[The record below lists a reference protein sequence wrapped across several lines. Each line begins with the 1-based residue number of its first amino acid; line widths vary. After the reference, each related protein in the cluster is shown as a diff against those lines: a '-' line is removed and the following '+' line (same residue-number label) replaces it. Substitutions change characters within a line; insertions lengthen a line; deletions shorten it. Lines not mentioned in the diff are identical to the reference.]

1 LKLTKEEVDVMVKVR
16 DKMRAAYELGD
27 RSRYI
32 CWTIIEVIE
41 GRNTM
46 YNGVSLL
53 HQLTVLGGMAKRLHS
68 HINWALNENGTMSA
82 FIAAETERFG
92 YQFMRWAEKFE
103 AEARLA
109 WLDRMIEMEDI
120 K

>member
-46 YNGVSLL
+46 YNGVCLL
-53 HQLTVLGGMAKRLHS
+53 TQLTALGGMAKRLHS
-68 HINWALNENGTMSA
+68 HINWALKGNGTMAS